1 MKVNGKSYRTVW
13 MEGSSVFLI
22 EQNLL
27 PFKFEIFESKSYKE
41 TCTAIRDMLV
51 RGAGAIGSAAGF
63 AMSQAFLEAP
73 EKRFWEFVKKAKK
86 EIEATRPT
94 AQNLF
99 YAIEQVFQKA
109 KTSNNP
115 VETAIHTAQSIADK
129 DAEDSRK
136 IGKFGNELIKSCYK
150 ILTHCNAGWLAFTDF
165 GTALSPIYMA
175 HQEKKNIFVYVDE
188 TRPRSQGALLT
199 AWELK
204 NEGIHHAIIPDNAAA
219 HLMQQGKIDIVI
231 VGADRIAANGD
242 VANKIGT
249 LEKAICAR
257 ESRIPFYVAAP
268 TSTLDLNCKSGK
280 EIPIEERNPEEVLY
294 QTGLTKDGKIERVLV
309 CSPGSNAYNPAFDV
323 TPAKFITSI
332 ITENGIYKPGE
343 ISSTEETYQ
352 GVKFKTA
359 FRKREAPCN
368 KKIEDI
374 KYWCRIFHKKN
385 LAPPYPGGS
394 FGNLSFRIRNG
405 KNNFII
411 TGSRIGLKNS
421 LTNDSFVE
429 VVNCDFENKI
439 ISVNGTREPSS
450 ESMLHSAIYKAR
462 PEINAIFHGHCKKLL
477 KNASKLKIPSTS
489 KEESYGTMELV
500 NSVLEIIDKNDMV
513 AMKNHGFIAL
523 GKTMKEA
530 GEIALKYLERICE
543 K

>member
-1 MKVNGKSYRTVW
+1 MKVNGKNYHTAW
-13 MEGSSVFLI
+13 MEGSLVFLI

-27 PFKFEIFESKSYKE
+27 PFKFEIFESKSYKQ

-51 RGAGAIGSAAGF
+51 RGAGAIGSTAGF
-63 AMSQAFLEAP
+63 AMAQAFLEAP
-73 EKRFWEFVKKAKK
+73 EKEFWEFLEKAKK

-99 YAIEQVFQKA
+99 YAIEQVYQKA
-109 KTSNNP
+109 KISNNP
-115 VETAIHTAQSIADK
+115 VETAIQTAQSIADK
-129 DAEDSRK
+129 DVEDSRK
-136 IGKFGNELIKSCYK
+136 IGEHGNDLIESGFK

-175 HQEKKNIFVYVDE
+175 HKSEKNIFVYIDE
-188 TRPRSQGALLT
+188 TRPRSQGARLT

-204 NEGIHHAIIPDNAAA
+204 NEGIPHVIIPDNAAA

-231 VGADRIAANGD
+231 VGADRIAVNGD

-249 LEKAICAR
+249 LEKAICAK
-257 ESRIPFYVAAP
+257 EFGIPFYVAAP
-268 TSTLDLNCKSGK
+268 TSTFDPGCKTGK
-280 EIPIEERNPEEVLY
+280 EIPIEERNPDEILY
-294 QTGLTKDGKIERVLV
+294 QTGLNEDGKVEKVLV
-309 CSPGSNAYNPAFDV
+309 CSPCSNAYNPAFDV
-323 TPAKFITSI
+323 TPTKFITGI
-332 ITENGIYKPGE
+332 ITEKGI
-343 ISSTEETYQ
+343 ISSVEGTYQ
-352 GVKFKTA
+352 GVKFKTV
-359 FRKREAPCN
+359 FENKLAPSDTR
-368 KKIEDI
+368 IEDL
-374 KYWCRIFHKKN
+374 KYWCRIFHEKN

-394 FGNLSFRIRNG
+394 FGNLSFRIRNDT
-405 KNNFII
+405 NNFII

-439 ISVNGTREPSS
+439 IYVNGTREPSS
-450 ESMLHSAIYKAR
+450 ESMLHFAIYKSH
-462 PEINAIFHGHCKKLL
+462 PEINAIFHGHCAELL
-477 KNASKLKIPSTS
+477 ENSSKLEIPTTS

-513 AMKNHGFIAL
+513 MMKKHGFIAL
-523 GKTMKEA
+523 GTTMEEA
-530 GEIALKYLERICE
+530 GEIVLTYLERICR